1 MIGRLIGSRVERVE
15 DERIL
20 TGHGRYVD
28 DVRLP
33 GMLHLAFLR
42 SPHAHARILSIDATA
57 ARDLPGVHLV
67 LLSEDVTAQVTERMN
82 YDMGVP
88 GHRAPLFDALT
99 GDVVRYVGDPVAAVV
114 ADSRAI
120 AEDACAAISVEWQPL
135 APLLSVEDALAED
148 ATVVFE
154 ELGDNIIYDDE
165 PGAYDFGDVDGA
177 MAAADRVVELTIDEH
192 RFGLVPMEGRG
203 GVADWDAGERKL
215 TYHASTQSAHLYRMY
230 LSRYLGV
237 PQSRVRVLAGDVG
250 GAFGSKWAMYR
261 EDVVIAVAS
270 RLLKRPVKWIED
282 RFENLTAL
290 GSAREETVAMRAA
303 VNDDGSILALEAHMT
318 LNHGSYPAQPP
329 APLFA
334 ALARVQITGALRIP
348 NFRWRTTCVATHKN
362 PYVSYRGPGSV
373 ETLARERLI
382 DTIARELDLDPL
394 DVRRR
399 NFVTLDE
406 QPVPNA
412 TGAVIDRIDALRTL
426 ETAVEA
432 IGYDAFRERQR
443 AARAEGRHIGIGMAS
458 TIHPFP
464 GPKTWW
470 DALGFP
476 LEGETGRVRI
486 EPDGTV
492 TVYSGQVP
500 HGQGHETTL
509 AQVVA
514 DQLGVGL
521 EDVTVVTGDT
531 DRVPFF
537 FFGTGASK
545 GATMASGSV
554 VFPART
560 LRERV
565 LRIAAE
571 QLEVSPEDLDIE
583 DRTVFVRGA
592 RSRSTTL
599 AEVATTAYMAPG
611 TLPAGVETSLE
622 ATAKFEGDTSGWSA
636 ATHICTVEVD
646 VETGH
651 VHVDRY
657 VVAEDCGTI
666 IHPGVVEGQIRGG
679 AAQGLAGM
687 LLEHCAYD
695 DEGRPLAASLQD
707 YLVPTAM
714 EIPEIEILHLESGDP
729 DDPVPFR
736 GVGEGG
742 CSQAPGALT
751 NAVEDAL
758 RPFGIRL
765 DTFPLT
771 PTRVLELIGTL
782 PAATPA

>member
-15 DERIL
+15 DRRIL
-20 TGHGRYVD
+20 TGQGRYVD

-33 GMLHLAFLR
+33 GMLHMAFLR
-42 SPHAHARILSIDATA
+42 SPHAHARIRSVDVTEAKAI
-57 ARDLPGVHLV
+57 PGVHLV
-67 LLSEDVTAQVTERMN
+67 LTCEELASHVVERMN

-99 GDVVRYVGDPVAAVV
+99 DLARYVGDPVAAVV

-120 AEDACAAISVEWQPL
+120 AEDACDAIVVDWEPL
-135 APLLSVEDALAED
+135 APVLDPAEALAD
-148 ATVVFE
+148 GTTPVFAD
-154 ELGDNIIYDDE
+154 LGDNIIYDDDPE
-165 PGAYDFGDVDGA
+165 AYHFGDVDGA
-177 MAAADRVVELTIDEH
+177 FAAADRVVELTIDQH

-203 GVADWDAGERKL
+203 GVADWDAGARKL
-215 TYHASTQSAHLYRMY
+215 TYHASTQSAHLYRVY
-230 LSRYLGV
+230 LARYLGL
-237 PQSRVRVLAGDVG
+237 PQSRVRVVAGDVG

-270 RLLKRPVKWIED
+270 RILGRPVKWIED
-282 RFENLTAL
+282 RRENLTAL

-303 VNDDGSILALEAHMT
+303 VRADGTVLALDAHMT
-318 LNHGSYPAQPP
+318 LDHGSYPAQPP

-373 ETLARERLI
+373 ETLARERLL
-382 DTIARELDLDPL
+382 DTIARELDLDPVE
-394 DVRRR
+394 VRRR
-399 NFVTLDE
+399 NFVTTAE
-406 QPVPNA
+406 QPTTNA
-412 TGAVIDRIDALRTL
+412 TGAIIDRIDAARTL
-426 ETAVEA
+426 ETALKTIDYE
-432 IGYDAFRERQR
+432 GFRERQR
-443 AARAEGRHIGIGMAS
+443 AALAEGRHLGIGLAS
-458 TIHPFP
+458 SIHPFP
-464 GPKTWW
+464 GPQTWW
-470 DALGFP
+470 QALGFP
-476 LEGETGRVRI
+476 LEAETGRVRI

-492 TVYSGQVP
+492 TAFTGQVP

-521 EDVTVVTGDT
+521 DDVTVVSGDT

-545 GATMASGSV
+545 AATMASGAV
-554 VFPART
+554 VIPALT
-560 LRERV
+560 LRDRV

-571 QLEVSPEDLDIE
+571 QLEASPEDLEIE
-583 DRTVFVRGA
+583 DGTISVKGD
-592 RSRSTTL
+592 RSSSTTL
-599 AEVATTAYMAPG
+599 AEVATVAYMAPH
-611 TLPAGVETSLE
+611 TLPEDVESSLE
-622 ATAKFEGDTSGWSA
+622 ATAKFTVDASGWSA
-636 ATHICTVEVD
+636 STHVCTVEVD
-646 VETGH
+646 LETGQ
-651 VHVDRY
+651 VHIDRY

-666 IHPGVVEGQIRGG
+666 IHPGIVEGQIRGG
-679 AAQGLAGM
+679 VAQGLAGM
-687 LLEHCAYD
+687 LMEHCAYD
-695 DEGRPLAASLQD
+695 AEGRPLATTLQD

-714 EIPEIEILHLESGDP
+714 EIPRIEIVHLESGDP

-751 NAVEDAL
+751 NAVADAL
-758 RPFGIRL
+758 RPFGVRI

-771 PTRVLELIGTL
+771 PTRILELVGTL
-782 PAATPA
+782 RADAPA

>member
-15 DERIL
+15 DRRIL
-20 TGHGRYVD
+20 TGRGCYVD

-33 GMLHLAFLR
+33 GMLHVAFLR
-42 SPHAHARILSIDATA
+42 SPHAHARIRSMDAGA
-57 ARDLPGVHLV
+57 ARALSGVHLV
-67 LLSEDVTAQVTERMN
+67 LLPDDLSSQVTERMN

-99 GDVVRYVGDPVAAVV
+99 GDVARYVGDPVAAVV

-120 AEDACAAISVEWQPL
+120 AEDACDAIAVDWEPL
-135 APLLSVEDALAED
+135 APVLSAQDALAD
-148 ATVVFE
+148 GATVVFE
-154 ELGDNIIYDDE
+154 DLGDNVIYDDD
-165 PGAYDFGDVDGA
+165 PRAYDFGDVDGA
-177 MAAADRVVELTIDEH
+177 FAAADRVVELTIDQH

-203 GVADWDAGERKL
+203 GVADWDPGAGKL

-230 LSRYLGV
+230 LARYLGL
-237 PQSRVRVLAGDVG
+237 PQSKVRVLAGDVG
-250 GAFGSKWAMYR
+250 GAFGSKWALYR
-261 EDVVIAVAS
+261 EDVVIALAG
-270 RLLKRPVKWIED
+270 RLLGRPVKWIED
-282 RFENLTAL
+282 RLENLTAL

-303 VNDDGSILALEAHMT
+303 VRDDGTVLALDAHMT
-318 LNHGSYPAQPP
+318 LDHGSYPAQPP

-334 ALARVQITGALRIP
+334 ALARVQITGALRIQ

-373 ETLARERLI
+373 ETLARERLL
-382 DTIARELDLDPL
+382 DTIARELDLDPVE
-394 DVRRR
+394 VRRR
-399 NFVTLDE
+399 NFVTVGE
-406 QPVPNA
+406 QPVANA
-412 TGAVIDRIDALRTL
+412 TGAVIDRIDAVRTL
-426 ETAVEA
+426 ETAVDA
-432 IGYDAFRERQR
+432 IGYEDFRERQR
-443 AARAEGRHIGIGMAS
+443 AAWAEGRHIGIGVAS

-486 EPDGTV
+486 EPDGAV
-492 TVYSGQVP
+492 TAYSGQVP

-521 EDVTVVTGDT
+521 DDVTVVTGDT

-554 VFPART
+554 VVPART
-560 LRERV
+560 LRDRV

-571 QLEVSPEDLDIE
+571 QLEASPDDLDIE
-583 DRTVFVRGA
+583 DGSVFVKGA
-592 RSRSTTL
+592 RWHSTTL
-599 AEVATTAYMAPG
+599 AEIATTAYMAPG
-611 TLPAGVETSLE
+611 TLPEDVETSLE
-622 ATAKFEGDTSGWSA
+622 ATAKFDGDTSGWSA

-646 VETGH
+646 VETGQ

-687 LLEHCAYD
+687 LMEHCAYD
-695 DEGRPLAASLQD
+695 DEGRPLSASLQD

-714 EIPEIEILHLESGDP
+714 EIPEMDIIHLESGDP

-742 CSQAPGALT
+742 CSQAPGAVT

-758 RPFGIRL
+758 RPFGVRI

-771 PTRVLELIGTL
+771 PTRILELVGTL
-782 PAATPA
+782 PAGAPA